1 MTHPPDQMDPGD
13 AKDSFE
19 PLGRFLT
26 TAPPLNPLI
35 QIEQINFQIFKVT
48 SLLFIRCLTRK
59 IKEGLSTREVSSPTC
74 CVDSVFEKQESE
86 NMELA

>member
-1 MTHPPDQMDPGD
+1 MPHPSDQMDPGD

-19 PLGRFLT
+19 PLGRFLA

-48 SLLFIRCLTRK
+48 SLLFIRCLTMK
-59 IKEGLSTREVSSPTC
+59 IKEGLSTREVSPTC
-74 CVDSVFEKQESE
+74 
-86 NMELA
+86 

>member
-19 PLGRFLT
+19 PLGRFLA

-48 SLLFIRCLTRK
+48 SLLYTRCLTRK
-59 IKEGLSTREVSSPTC
+59 IKERISTREVSSPTC